1 MVQLARLVELPSD
14 IELLLSEA
22 RAEGFGM
29 LDTLVK
35 GVSDGSNRFDRDGE
49 LLLAA
54 WDGSDL
60 VAVGGLNV
68 DPYLSDP
75 LIGRVRHLYVSS
87 SHRNRGVGGALVG
100 RIISEARGRFTKL
113 RVRTRDSA
121 AGAFYETLGFEPSN
135 EPDVTHILEL

>member
-1 MVQLARLVELPSD
+1 MVQTTPVVGLPPD
-14 IELLLSEA
+14 IEVLAAEA
-22 RAEGFGM
+22 RSEGFGM
-29 LDTLVK
+29 LDALVK
-35 GVSDGSNRFDRDGE
+35 GFSDGSNRFDRDGE

-54 WDGSDL
+54 WDGSEL
-60 VAVGGLNV
+60 VAVCGLNV

-100 RIISEARGRFTKL
+100 RIISEARGAFTKL
-113 RVRTRDSA
+113 RVRTRNSA